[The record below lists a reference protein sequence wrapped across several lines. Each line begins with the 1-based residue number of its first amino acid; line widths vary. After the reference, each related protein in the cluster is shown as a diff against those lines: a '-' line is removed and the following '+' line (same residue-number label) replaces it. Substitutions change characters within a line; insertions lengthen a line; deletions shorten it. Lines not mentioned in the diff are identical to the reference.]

1 MAFSDPRHDARERI
15 AYTARTVQHTRTVR
29 LAIRLLLTRGIRPQ
43 VTRSRPTES
52 PWVDVTFTHGA
63 TSVRWSNTYYPHG
76 HSLRFKLLPLALAP
90 TVLAAV
96 DSAPDSELAAFHD
109 PTDFKGEAARW
120 LDDQTAGLLGVVD
133 SRPMPGY
140 DEEAFD
146 TPIYSSELSGRWQVE
161 GIALLEL
168 SGPDMTAVCDLEI
181 LRLSEA
187 AAHSVIT
194 AYAAQI
200 PPR

>member
-1 MAFSDPRHDARERI
+1 MVFPDPRHDARERI
-15 AYTARTVQHTRTVR
+15 AHTARTVQHTRTTHM
-29 LAIRLLLTRGIRPQ
+29 AIRLLLTRGIRPQ
-43 VTRSRPTES
+43 VTRSRPTEP

-63 TSVRWSNTYYPHG
+63 TSVRWSNTYYRNG
-76 HSLRFKLLPLALAP
+76 HNLRFTLLPLTLAP
-90 TVLAAV
+90 IVLAAV
-96 DSAPDSELAAFHD
+96 SSAPDKELAAFHD
-109 PTDFKGEAARW
+109 PADFKGEAARW
-120 LDDQTAGLLGVVD
+120 LDSQTAGLLGVAD

-140 DEEAFD
+140 DEEASD

-168 SGPDMTAVCDLEI
+168 SGPDMTAVCNLEI

-187 AAHSVIT
+187 AAHAVIT

-200 PPR
+200 PLR

>member
-1 MAFSDPRHDARERI
+1 MVFSDPRHDARERI
-15 AYTARTVQHTRTVR
+15 AHTARTVQHTRIAHM
-29 LAIRLLLTRGIRPQ
+29 AIRLLLTRGISPQ

-52 PWVDVTFTHGA
+52 PWVDVTFTHGT
-63 TSVRWSNTYYPHG
+63 TSVRWSNTYYHNG

-90 TVLAAV
+90 NVLAAV
-96 DSAPDSELAAFHD
+96 NGAPDSELAAFHD

-120 LDDQTAGLLGVVD
+120 LDDQTTGLLGVAD

-140 DEEAFD
+140 DEEASD

-168 SGPDMTAVCDLEI
+168 SGPDMTAVCNLEI

-187 AAHSVIT
+187 TAHAVIT

>member
-43 VTRSRPTES
+43 VPRSRPTES

-109 PTDFKGEAARW
+109 PTDFKGEAAGGWTTRPRDCW
-120 LDDQTAGLLGVVD
+120 AWSTAARCRAMTRRRLTRR
-133 SRPMPGY
+133 STARSCPG
-140 DEEAFD
+140 A
-146 TPIYSSELSGRWQVE
+146 GRWR
-161 GIALLEL
+161 GSPSWNCPAR
-168 SGPDMTAVCDLEI
+168 T
-181 LRLSEA
+181 
-187 AAHSVIT
+187 
-194 AYAAQI
+194 
-200 PPR
+200 